1 MDMSTTSRPTAQ
13 VRDSRPAHIDRR
25 TFMGIALGLI
35 AIWPKRSALASAF
48 ASPLASPSPVAITAS
63 VTAGLSPSTLLATLS
78 NPSAAGWLGQRYLA
92 DHPDE
97 QNANRLID
105 QLSAALDAYLAQ
117 FPIMAPVQAPTDSSA
132 LGQTLSALIQ
142 YEYSS
147 APLLTVDGWLLAPS
161 EARLYA
167 LAALTTTHRQ
177 AALPR
182 DPTSQRMRPRPSAHR

>member
-35 AIWPKRSALASAF
+35 AIWPKR
-48 ASPLASPSPVAITAS
+48 SPLASPSPVAITAS